1 MSSQT
6 GTGTQHAGP
15 TFLQEEIDQ
24 KSVIRLTWRKLLELC
39 ERVTDMLHSVQG
51 KYKKQLVKN
60 VKELKEDVRKF
71 RREWETSGPMVQGIS
86 PLEAVERL
94 RRFKE
99 EMQLRERTAE
109 MYTAGEELFALKI
122 TAHPDLIKIKKES
135 SLLDQL
141 YGLYMDVLQ
150 TLERYRE
157 VLWTSAGDELVAMSE
172 MVASFDSRCRKMPKK
187 LREWEAFQ
195 VLLRKITDF
204 QEVLPII
211 ENLRKPSI
219 KPRHW
224 QEVMDITKT
233 NFPYESENF
242 SLSNIMDSPILQF
255 KDDIEEI
262 CEGADK
268 QLSIAEKLDDITDQW
283 DHAAF
288 EFTPW
293 KSRGVPVLKAYG
305 VIIEELE
312 DAQLQL
318 QTLLSMRHVTPFRE
332 IVQNK
337 LNDLSN
343 ATDSLEL
350 WVKVQL
356 LWTSLESV
364 FMGGDIAKQMPIEAK
379 KFVKIDKDWAKTMI
393 KAEETEKVIMCCASE
408 TLCTTL
414 PVLFVELEKC
424 QKSLEGYLE
433 QKRSRFP
440 RFYFVSNPVLLLV
453 LSQGSDP
460 VQMQPYYE
468 KVFDSISQV
477 VHDKKEKSSIISMV
491 NIAGSDEETISFS
504 KPVKATGNIEDWL
517 GALEKG
523 MQVSLKS
530 LAELAAVQCTL
541 MPLRQFVDCSC
552 GQFALLGL
560 QFSWTAQCQEALDKC
575 RTNKSIMSET
585 NRGQLGVLQEM
596 SSWCLQDL
604 GTKMNRTK
612 IETLVTIQVHQRD
625 VFMDLTRL
633 YKERKIHNS
642 MDFEWLKQA
651 RFYWRPG
658 EDDAHGAGSCAISIC
673 DVDFKYRFEYLGCK
687 ERLVITP
694 LTDRCYITLSQA
706 LGMFL
711 GGAPAGPAGTGK
723 TETVKDLGRSLGNF
737 VVVTNCTDQQRYTD
751 MAKIFKG
758 LCQAGLWGCF
768 DEFNRIE
775 LPVLSVVAQQVLA
788 ITNAKRVGAKEFVFP
803 GDSQVI
809 GLKRDV
815 AYFITMNPGYQGRQE
830 LPENLKVLFR
840 SVAMMVPDREIIM
853 KVKLCSVGY
862 QGFSDLARKF
872 NVLYALCEQQL
883 SKQKH
888 YDFGLRNILSVLRT
902 AGKTKR
908 DNLDENEDLLLMKTL
923 RDMNLSKLIAQ
934 DVPLFLSLLGDLF
947 PAVVAGASGD
957 AHAEV
962 ESAAK
967 SFIDKEGLIAHPSWC
982 LKVIQ
987 LYETT
992 LVRHGVMM
1000 VGPPGSGK
1008 SSTISTL
1015 QSALTKTTGVQHKP
1029 IRMNPKAIR
1038 AEEMFGETN
1047 KASGE
1052 WVDGVFAAMW
1062 SKFNDRNRKDMQW
1075 IICDGPVDA
1084 IWIENLNTVLDD
1096 NKILTLANG
1105 DRIPMTDNVKLIFE
1119 VEDLRNASP
1128 ATVSRAG
1135 IIYVSDSDLDWQPVM
1150 ESRLKKLPPGRG
1162 DILREFFRKY
1172 VGECLGPKEPGH
1184 LFDFITR
1191 TCRPVMNCT
1200 RVGQIEA
1207 TIRLLSEML
1216 ESSDMSQSPE
1226 DAQGELERLFLFSV
1240 SWALGGLLEPD
1251 ERVKFDQYLQQLC
1264 PENMPSSG
1272 GAAAA
1277 AAAAANDGDS
1287 VSGNSTISASSGL
1300 TVFDYSVNLDTM
1312 AWEPW
1317 VVPAWEYPKV
1327 PAEVDFQ
1334 RLLVPTVDSTR
1345 ALAIINHLQKQRHP
1359 VLMVGGSGTAKTTT
1373 ALMYF
1378 DSLTNDSMMVKR
1390 INFSSATTAGMF
1402 QSTIEGELD
1411 KRGGKNFGPPSGC
1424 GMTVFLD
1431 DVSMPEVNEWDDQP
1445 TLEVVRQL
1453 VETGGFCFLDKD
1465 KRGDLK
1471 VIEDL
1476 QYVGAM
1482 NHPGAGKNDIPNRLK
1497 RHFFIFNMIV
1507 PPEESINAIYGQM
1520 VEGRFPAQERRST
1533 FHLFSERLPAATTAL
1548 WRWMRAKML
1557 PSPSKFHYTFNMREL
1572 SRVFQGLL
1580 RAPKDSIPTEVCLMK
1595 LWRHECCRV
1604 FADKLTTIEDKEAF
1618 QKELDHQTALL
1629 GRAVLETPEGRLLTY
1644 EMVTGESPGE
1654 DEVSPPT
1661 DEISLLKAITQEA
1674 FFVDFLRTD
1683 EYDEDGVLIQAAPK
1697 VYEEGPSLVNLR
1709 AIVQGF
1715 AEQYNLDFPA
1725 NRMDLVLFDDA
1736 LRHLITVSRIL
1747 GMPRGNMLFVGVGGS
1762 GKQSLTRLASYIA
1775 GNFTF
1780 QITITKA
1787 YNLNSFMDDMR
1798 CLYKKCGQEG
1808 KNATFVL
1815 TEAEMKDET
1824 FLEIMNSFLMTGEVP
1839 NLFPKDELHMMAAEI
1854 RPFAI
1859 STRPDFVDTPENLA
1873 RCFVDRVRANLHCV
1887 ICMSP
1892 VSVKFPERARKFP
1905 GLVNGC
1911 TINWFLSW
1919 PAEALVAVS
1928 DGYIGNAPIECSA
1941 EVHKELVT
1949 HMGMVHRMVVESCA
1963 DYFVQM
1969 RRRVYQTPRS
1979 FLSFLGSYKDL
1990 YLTKKEQV
1998 DVKSKRVIVGLDKLK
2013 KGASDVELMK
2023 VQLKEEEVK
2032 LKEADLATTKMLS
2045 KLEVSSM
2052 AAKKEADAVA
2062 VIKEACMADAR
2073 RIAGEKEDAEEDLA
2087 QAKPFLEEAE
2097 RAVESIKA
2105 GDLNELKKLQ
2115 KPSDIIKLIF
2125 DCVGLLKME
2134 KVQPVQVDEVTI
2146 GIGKEKQTLPFL
2158 KDSFKYMQAGML
2170 SDARFLQS
2178 IFAFSQNEKDFIND
2192 ETVELMA
2199 PYLELEGFNPAVAR
2213 NASKAAEGLCTW
2225 CRAMTYYHEASKV
2238 VKPKLEALRI
2248 AEVKL
2253 QDAQKEL
2260 EEAESKLQN
2269 CQDVLTKLQTKF
2281 EAQMAKKRAIEE
2293 NAARTRSRMEQAT
2306 ALIVGLGGERTRWT
2320 EDSRKFA
2327 DTKRRLV
2334 GDVALSCAFVG
2345 YCGPFNQEF
2354 RDHLVKTRFSDDLVS
2369 RGIPLTKG
2377 LDLTSFLVDMGTIGD
2392 WNLDGLPTDP
2402 LSIQNGI
2409 LVTRSSRYPLLI
2421 DPQGQALNWIRRH
2434 EKDRLPASGVTSFS
2448 SDKLRDTLEYCMMEG
2463 KALIIAGVEEDIDP
2477 MLTPVLEK
2485 QIVVKARSK
2494 YINVADKMCEFSD
2507 SFMLYMTTRL
2517 PNPHLSPENQ
2527 AKTTVVD
2534 FTVTQKGLEEQLLG
2548 GVIQKEQKSLEEQLK
2563 NVLEEVTNNTK
2574 ALMALDQLLLERLSA
2589 NTGNLLDDEELIGAL
2604 AETKKKAVQVRDKL
2618 VAAGEMREGIDE
2630 KREQY
2635 RPVATRGAVM
2645 YFTIVDLSLVN
2656 VMYQTSLDQFQ
2667 TLFTRAMDVA
2677 DKASLASKR
2686 VWNIIETMTFNVY
2699 RYISRGL
2706 YEQDKLSFKLI
2717 LALKIL
2723 LTARRLDQSDVTLFI
2738 KGGAALDLNAVKPKP
2753 YLWLADPAWLNAIQL
2768 SRDNVMFKSL
2778 PDEIIRNEAAWKLW
2792 YAENEPEEIPVP
2804 YFEGRLAAD
2813 PSVGA
2818 FYRLLLVRSLREDR
2832 TLLCV
2837 NNFIRLTDT
2846 VEHAGSRLPAMGP
2859 RFAEP
2864 LTDTVES
2871 VYNEMDCS
2879 TPVIYLLSAGAD
2891 PTDSIEGL
2899 ARKKKTDVAC
2909 VSMGEG
2915 QSVVASRAIA
2925 AATVNGSWVLLQNCH
2940 LGLDYMET
2948 MEDYLQTLPAC
2959 HTDFR
2964 LFITS
2969 EPHPKFPIGLLQMS
2983 IKVTNEPPKGL
2994 RAGLLRSF
3002 TVIVDQDKLE
3012 RVDSSQWRA
3021 LLYSLCFLHSVVQ
3034 ERRKFGSLGWCIPY
3048 EFNDG
3053 DLNACATFL
3062 EKHLYSGSVSWPTVQ
3077 YMVGEVQYGG
3087 KITDDLDRR
3096 LFKAYTETWMGPP
3109 ALSASFCFNP
3119 GVPMQGG
3126 PQFKYV
3132 IPDSQEV
3139 EDYIAFIQT
3148 FPGIDGPEVFGLHP
3162 NADLTFR
3169 NKEGQQLL
3177 ATLMETQPKQAT
3189 GGTGRSRE
3197 DMVLEKCTE
3206 LLLAVPEGFTEA
3218 SYLECIA
3225 AQGGLGVPLNIF
3237 LMQEVQRLQLVI
3249 INVGGMLKTL
3259 LQAIRGEVVVTEDL
3273 MSAINAVYD
3282 ARVPRQWVFSYGGDE
3297 ISWMSASLGLW
3308 FSSFTARNEQLA
3320 TWLTGGR
3327 PPCFWLTGFFNPQ
3340 GFVTAVQQEV
3350 TRAHKADR
3358 WSLDGVVLHTE
3369 VTEFEKSEQVKAP
3382 PKEGVYIHGLY
3393 LDGAQWN
3400 RSENSLVES
3409 KPKELFSSV
3418 PVMYVTAVTKA
3429 QRKAL
3434 SGDYGPHGGFDCPVY
3449 KYSLRTDKYIIFLV
3463 TLAARSKHPSHWTLR
3478 GVALLCGSGDSVQ

>member
-1 MSSQT
+1 
-6 GTGTQHAGP
+6 
-15 TFLQEEIDQ
+15 
-24 KSVIRLTWRKLLELC
+24 
-39 ERVTDMLHSVQG
+39 
-51 KYKKQLVKN
+51 
-60 VKELKEDVRKF
+60 
-71 RREWETSGPMVQGIS
+71 
-86 PLEAVERL
+86 
-94 RRFKE
+94 
-99 EMQLRERTAE
+99 
-109 MYTAGEELFALKI
+109 
-122 TAHPDLIKIKKES
+122 
-135 SLLDQL
+135 
-141 YGLYMDVLQ
+141 
-150 TLERYRE
+150 
-157 VLWTSAGDELVAMSE
+157 
-172 MVASFDSRCRKMPKK
+172 
-187 LREWEAFQ
+187 
-195 VLLRKITDF
+195 
-204 QEVLPII
+204 
-211 ENLRKPSI
+211 
-219 KPRHW
+219 
-224 QEVMDITKT
+224 
-233 NFPYESENF
+233 
-242 SLSNIMDSPILQF
+242 
-255 KDDIEEI
+255 
-262 CEGADK
+262 
-268 QLSIAEKLDDITDQW
+268 
-283 DHAAF
+283 
-288 EFTPW
+288 
-293 KSRGVPVLKAYG
+293 
-305 VIIEELE
+305 
-312 DAQLQL
+312 
-318 QTLLSMRHVTPFRE
+318 
-332 IVQNK
+332 
-337 LNDLSN
+337 
-343 ATDSLEL
+343 
-350 WVKVQL
+350 
-356 LWTSLESV
+356 
-364 FMGGDIAKQMPIEAK
+364 
-379 KFVKIDKDWAKTMI
+379 
-393 KAEETEKVIMCCASE
+393 
-408 TLCTTL
+408 
-414 PVLFVELEKC
+414 
-424 QKSLEGYLE
+424 
-433 QKRSRFP
+433 
-440 RFYFVSNPVLLLV
+440 
-453 LSQGSDP
+453 
-460 VQMQPYYE
+460 
-468 KVFDSISQV
+468 
-477 VHDKKEKSSIISMV
+477 
-491 NIAGSDEETISFS
+491 
-504 KPVKATGNIEDWL
+504 
-517 GALEKG
+517 
-523 MQVSLKS
+523 
-530 LAELAAVQCTL
+530 
-541 MPLRQFVDCSC
+541 
-552 GQFALLGL
+552 
-560 QFSWTAQCQEALDKC
+560 
-575 RTNKSIMSET
+575 
-585 NRGQLGVLQEM
+585 
-596 SSWCLQDL
+596 
-604 GTKMNRTK
+604 
-612 IETLVTIQVHQRD
+612 
-625 VFMDLTRL
+625 
-633 YKERKIHNS
+633 
-642 MDFEWLKQA
+642 
-651 RFYWRPG
+651 
-658 EDDAHGAGSCAISIC
+658 
-673 DVDFKYRFEYLGCK
+673 
-687 ERLVITP
+687 
-694 LTDRCYITLSQA
+694 
-706 LGMFL
+706 
-711 GGAPAGPAGTGK
+711 
-723 TETVKDLGRSLGNF
+723 
-737 VVVTNCTDQQRYTD
+737 
-751 MAKIFKG
+751 
-758 LCQAGLWGCF
+758 
-768 DEFNRIE
+768 
-775 LPVLSVVAQQVLA
+775 
-788 ITNAKRVGAKEFVFP
+788 
-803 GDSQVI
+803 
-809 GLKRDV
+809 
-815 AYFITMNPGYQGRQE
+815 
-830 LPENLKVLFR
+830 
-840 SVAMMVPDREIIM
+840 
-853 KVKLCSVGY
+853 
-862 QGFSDLARKF
+862 
-872 NVLYALCEQQL
+872 
-883 SKQKH
+883 
-888 YDFGLRNILSVLRT
+888 
-902 AGKTKR
+902 
-908 DNLDENEDLLLMKTL
+908 
-923 RDMNLSKLIAQ
+923 
-934 DVPLFLSLLGDLF
+934 
-947 PAVVAGASGD
+947 
-957 AHAEV
+957 
-962 ESAAK
+962 
-967 SFIDKEGLIAHPSWC
+967 
-982 LKVIQ
+982 
-987 LYETT
+987 
-992 LVRHGVMM
+992 
-1000 VGPPGSGK
+1000 
-1008 SSTISTL
+1008 
-1015 QSALTKTTGVQHKP
+1015 
-1029 IRMNPKAIR
+1029 
-1038 AEEMFGETN
+1038 
-1047 KASGE
+1047 
-1052 WVDGVFAAMW
+1052 
-1062 SKFNDRNRKDMQW
+1062 
-1075 IICDGPVDA
+1075 
-1084 IWIENLNTVLDD
+1084 
-1096 NKILTLANG
+1096 
-1105 DRIPMTDNVKLIFE
+1105 
-1119 VEDLRNASP
+1119 
-1128 ATVSRAG
+1128 
-1135 IIYVSDSDLDWQPVM
+1135 
-1150 ESRLKKLPPGRG
+1150 
-1162 DILREFFRKY
+1162 
-1172 VGECLGPKEPGH
+1172 
-1184 LFDFITR
+1184 
-1191 TCRPVMNCT
+1191 
-1200 RVGQIEA
+1200 
-1207 TIRLLSEML
+1207 
-1216 ESSDMSQSPE
+1216 
-1226 DAQGELERLFLFSV
+1226 
-1240 SWALGGLLEPD
+1240 
-1251 ERVKFDQYLQQLC
+1251 
-1264 PENMPSSG
+1264 
-1272 GAAAA
+1272 
-1277 AAAAANDGDS
+1277 
-1287 VSGNSTISASSGL
+1287 
-1300 TVFDYSVNLDTM
+1300 
-1312 AWEPW
+1312 
-1317 VVPAWEYPKV
+1317 
-1327 PAEVDFQ
+1327 
-1334 RLLVPTVDSTR
+1334 
-1345 ALAIINHLQKQRHP
+1345 
-1359 VLMVGGSGTAKTTT
+1359 
-1373 ALMYF
+1373 
-1378 DSLTNDSMMVKR
+1378 
-1390 INFSSATTAGMF
+1390 
-1402 QSTIEGELD
+1402 
-1411 KRGGKNFGPPSGC
+1411 
-1424 GMTVFLD
+1424 
-1431 DVSMPEVNEWDDQP
+1431 
-1445 TLEVVRQL
+1445 
-1453 VETGGFCFLDKD
+1453 
-1465 KRGDLK
+1465 
-1471 VIEDL
+1471 
-1476 QYVGAM
+1476 
-1482 NHPGAGKNDIPNRLK
+1482 NDIPNRLK

-1572 SRVFQGLL
+1572 SRVFQARKITSYPYGLL

-1661 DEISLLKAITQEA
+1661 DENSLQKAITQEA

-1697 VYEEGPSLVNLR
+1697 VYEEGPDLVNLR

-2146 GIGKEKQTLPFL
+2146 GIGKEKQTLPFF
-2158 KDSFKYMQAGML
+2158 KDSFKHMQAGML

-2199 PYLELEGFNPAVAR
+2199 PYLELDGFNPAVAR

-2225 CRAMTYYHEASKV
+2225 CRAMTYYHEASKARIFCFYLHPRQIAHRQV

-2281 EAQMAKKRAIEE
+2281 ETQMAKKRAIEE

-2354 RDHLVKTRFSDDLVS
+2354 RDHLVKTRFSDDLVT

-2738 KGGAALDLNAVKPKP
+2738 KGGAALDLNSVKPKP

-2768 SRDNVMFKSL
+2768 SRDNVMFKTL
-2778 PDEIIRNEAAWKLW
+2778 PDEIIRNEVSWKLW

-2846 VEHAGSRLPAMGP
+2846 VEHAGARLPAMGP

-2871 VYNEMDCS
+2871 VFNEMDCS

-2925 AATVNGSWVLLQNCH
+2925 AATVSGSWVLLQNCH

-3002 TVIVDQDKLE
+3002 TVIDKLE

-3062 EKHLYSGSVSWPTVQ
+3062 EKHLYSGSISWPTVQ

-3237 LMQEVQRLQLVI
+3237 LMQALQRLQLVI

-3400 RSENSLVES
+3400 RSEN
-3409 KPKELFSSV
+3409 
-3418 PVMYVTAVTKA
+3418 
-3429 QRKAL
+3429 
-3434 SGDYGPHGGFDCPVY
+3434 
-3449 KYSLRTDKYIIFLV
+3449 
-3463 TLAARSKHPSHWTLR
+3463 
-3478 GVALLCGSGDSVQ
+3478 

>member
-1 MSSQT
+1 MSSLT
-6 GTGTQHAGP
+6 GSGTQHAGP

-560 QFSWTAQCQEALDKC
+560 QFSWTAQASTCQEALDKC

-612 IETLVTIQVHQRD
+612 IETLVTIQVVHQRD

-947 PAVVAGASGD
+947 PAVIAGTSGD

-1008 SSTISTL
+1008 SSTIGTL

-1184 LFDFITR
+1184 LFEFITR

-1226 DAQGELERLFLFSV
+1226 DARDELERLFLFSV

-1272 GAAAA
+1272 GVAAA

-1287 VSGNSTISASSGL
+1287 VSAGNSTTSASSGL

-1629 GRAVLETPEGRLLTY
+1629 GRAVLETSEGRLLTY

-1654 DEVSPPT
+1654 DEESPPT
-1661 DEISLLKAITQEA
+1661 DENSLQKAITQEA

-1990 YLTKKEQV
+1990 YLSKKEQV

-2225 CRAMTYYHEASKV
+2225 CRAMTYYHEASK
-2238 VKPKLEALRI
+2238 
-2248 AEVKL
+2248 
-2253 QDAQKEL
+2253 
-2260 EEAESKLQN
+2260 
-2269 CQDVLTKLQTKF
+2269 
-2281 EAQMAKKRAIEE
+2281 
-2293 NAARTRSRMEQAT
+2293 
-2306 ALIVGLGGERTRWT
+2306 
-2320 EDSRKFA
+2320 
-2327 DTKRRLV
+2327 
-2334 GDVALSCAFVG
+2334 
-2345 YCGPFNQEF
+2345 
-2354 RDHLVKTRFSDDLVS
+2354 
-2369 RGIPLTKG
+2369 
-2377 LDLTSFLVDMGTIGD
+2377 
-2392 WNLDGLPTDP
+2392 
-2402 LSIQNGI
+2402 
-2409 LVTRSSRYPLLI
+2409 
-2421 DPQGQALNWIRRH
+2421 
-2434 EKDRLPASGVTSFS
+2434 
-2448 SDKLRDTLEYCMMEG
+2448 
-2463 KALIIAGVEEDIDP
+2463 
-2477 MLTPVLEK
+2477 
-2485 QIVVKARSK
+2485 ARS
-2494 YINVADKMCEFSD
+2494 
-2507 SFMLYMTTRL
+2507 
-2517 PNPHLSPENQ
+2517 
-2527 AKTTVVD
+2527 
-2534 FTVTQKGLEEQLLG
+2534 
-2548 GVIQKEQKSLEEQLK
+2548 
-2563 NVLEEVTNNTK
+2563 
-2574 ALMALDQLLLERLSA
+2574 
-2589 NTGNLLDDEELIGAL
+2589 
-2604 AETKKKAVQVRDKL
+2604 
-2618 VAAGEMREGIDE
+2618 
-2630 KREQY
+2630 
-2635 RPVATRGAVM
+2635 
-2645 YFTIVDLSLVN
+2645 YF
-2656 VMYQTSLDQFQ
+2656 F
-2667 TLFTRAMDVA
+2667 
-2677 DKASLASKR
+2677 
-2686 VWNIIETMTFNVY
+2686 
-2699 RYISRGL
+2699 
-2706 YEQDKLSFKLI
+2706 
-2717 LALKIL
+2717 
-2723 LTARRLDQSDVTLFI
+2723 
-2738 KGGAALDLNAVKPKP
+2738 
-2753 YLWLADPAWLNAIQL
+2753 
-2768 SRDNVMFKSL
+2768 
-2778 PDEIIRNEAAWKLW
+2778 
-2792 YAENEPEEIPVP
+2792 
-2804 YFEGRLAAD
+2804 
-2813 PSVGA
+2813 
-2818 FYRLLLVRSLREDR
+2818 
-2832 TLLCV
+2832 
-2837 NNFIRLTDT
+2837 
-2846 VEHAGSRLPAMGP
+2846 
-2859 RFAEP
+2859 
-2864 LTDTVES
+2864 
-2871 VYNEMDCS
+2871 
-2879 TPVIYLLSAGAD
+2879 
-2891 PTDSIEGL
+2891 
-2899 ARKKKTDVAC
+2899 
-2909 VSMGEG
+2909 
-2915 QSVVASRAIA
+2915 
-2925 AATVNGSWVLLQNCH
+2925 
-2940 LGLDYMET
+2940 
-2948 MEDYLQTLPAC
+2948 
-2959 HTDFR
+2959 
-2964 LFITS
+2964 
-2969 EPHPKFPIGLLQMS
+2969 
-2983 IKVTNEPPKGL
+2983 
-2994 RAGLLRSF
+2994 
-3002 TVIVDQDKLE
+3002 
-3012 RVDSSQWRA
+3012 
-3021 LLYSLCFLHSVVQ
+3021 
-3034 ERRKFGSLGWCIPY
+3034 
-3048 EFNDG
+3048 
-3053 DLNACATFL
+3053 
-3062 EKHLYSGSVSWPTVQ
+3062 
-3077 YMVGEVQYGG
+3077 
-3087 KITDDLDRR
+3087 
-3096 LFKAYTETWMGPP
+3096 
-3109 ALSASFCFNP
+3109 
-3119 GVPMQGG
+3119 
-3126 PQFKYV
+3126 
-3132 IPDSQEV
+3132 
-3139 EDYIAFIQT
+3139 
-3148 FPGIDGPEVFGLHP
+3148 
-3162 NADLTFR
+3162 
-3169 NKEGQQLL
+3169 
-3177 ATLMETQPKQAT
+3177 
-3189 GGTGRSRE
+3189 
-3197 DMVLEKCTE
+3197 
-3206 LLLAVPEGFTEA
+3206 
-3218 SYLECIA
+3218 
-3225 AQGGLGVPLNIF
+3225 
-3237 LMQEVQRLQLVI
+3237 
-3249 INVGGMLKTL
+3249 
-3259 LQAIRGEVVVTEDL
+3259 
-3273 MSAINAVYD
+3273 
-3282 ARVPRQWVFSYGGDE
+3282 
-3297 ISWMSASLGLW
+3297 
-3308 FSSFTARNEQLA
+3308 
-3320 TWLTGGR
+3320 
-3327 PPCFWLTGFFNPQ
+3327 
-3340 GFVTAVQQEV
+3340 
-3350 TRAHKADR
+3350 
-3358 WSLDGVVLHTE
+3358 
-3369 VTEFEKSEQVKAP
+3369 
-3382 PKEGVYIHGLY
+3382 
-3393 LDGAQWN
+3393 
-3400 RSENSLVES
+3400 
-3409 KPKELFSSV
+3409 
-3418 PVMYVTAVTKA
+3418 
-3429 QRKAL
+3429 
-3434 SGDYGPHGGFDCPVY
+3434 
-3449 KYSLRTDKYIIFLV
+3449 
-3463 TLAARSKHPSHWTLR
+3463 
-3478 GVALLCGSGDSVQ
+3478 

>member
-1 MSSQT
+1 
-6 GTGTQHAGP
+6 
-15 TFLQEEIDQ
+15 QEEIDQ
-24 KSVIRLTWRKLLELC
+24 KSVIRLTWRKLLEVC
-39 ERVTDMLHSVQG
+39 ERVTDTLHRIQG
-51 KYKKQLVKN
+51 KYKKQLIKN

-71 RREWETSGPMVQGIS
+71 RREWESSGPMVQGIS

-122 TAHPDLIKIKKES
+122 TTHSELVKIKKES
-135 SLLDQL
+135 CLLDQL

-157 VLWTSAGDELVAMSE
+157 VLWTSAGEELAAMSE

-204 QEVLPII
+204 QEILPII

-224 QEVMDITKT
+224 QEVMTIAETD
-233 NFPYESENF
+233 FPYERENF
-242 SLSNIMDSPILQF
+242 SLADIMDSPILQF
-255 KDDIEEI
+255 KDDVEEI

-268 QLSIAEKLDDITDQW
+268 QLLIAEKLDDVTDQW
-283 DHAAF
+283 DHASF
-288 EFTPW
+288 EFTSW

-305 VIIEELE
+305 GTIEELE
-312 DAQLQL
+312 EAQLQL

-332 IVQNK
+332 IVQSK
-337 LNDLSN
+337 LNELSN

-350 WVKVQL
+350 WIKVQL

-379 KFVKIDKDWAKTMI
+379 KFVKIDKDWAKTMN
-393 KAEETEKVIMCCASE
+393 KAEETKKVTACCASE
-408 TLCTTL
+408 ALCTTL

-477 VHDKKEKSSIISMV
+477 VHDKKEKTSIISMI

-504 KPVKATGNIEDWL
+504 KAVKATGNIEDWL

-560 QFSWTAQCQEALDKC
+560 QFSWTAQAKALDKC
-575 RTNKSIMSET
+575 RSNKGIMSET

-633 YKERKIHNS
+633 YKERRIHS
-642 MDFEWLKQA
+642 SSDFEWLKQA

-658 EDDAHGAGSCAISIC
+658 EDDTHGAGSCVISIC

-788 ITNAKRVGAKEFVFP
+788 ITNAKRVGAKQFVFP

-962 ESAAK
+962 ESAARA
-967 SFIDKEGLIAHPSWC
+967 SVEKEGLINHPSWC
-982 LKVIQ
+982 LKVVQ

-1150 ESRLKKLPPGRG
+1150 ESRLKKLPPARG
-1162 DILREFFRKY
+1162 DALLEFFRKY

-1184 LFDFITR
+1184 LFEFITR
-1191 TCRPVMNCT
+1191 TFHPVMSCT
-1200 RVGQIEA
+1200 RVGQVEA
-1207 TIRLLSEML
+1207 AIRLLSEML
-1216 ESSDMSQSPE
+1216 ESSDISQSLE
-1226 DAQGELERLFLFSV
+1226 DATEELERLFLFSV

-1251 ERVKFDQYLQQLC
+1251 ERSKFDHYLRQLC
-1264 PENMPSSG
+1264 PNNMPSP

-1277 AAAAANDGDS
+1277 ATAAATASDS
-1287 VSGNSTISASSGL
+1287 DSASAMSSMSTAAGSTI
-1300 TVFDYSVNLDTM
+1300 FDFSVNLDTM
-1312 AWEPW
+1312 AWEAW
-1317 VVPAWEYPKV
+1317 VVPPWEYPKV
-1327 PAEVDFQ
+1327 PVEVDFQ
-1334 RLLVPTVDSTR
+1334 SLLVPTVDSTR
-1345 ALAIINHLQKQRHP
+1345 ALAIIHHLQKQRHP

-1378 DSLTNDSMMVKR
+1378 DTLKNDSMLVKR
-1390 INFSSATTAGMF
+1390 INFSSATSAGMF
-1402 QSTIEGELD
+1402 QATIEGELD

-1445 TLEVVRQL
+1445 TLEIVRQL

-1520 VEGRFPAQERRST
+1520 VEGRFPSKERRAT
-1533 FHLFSERLPAATTAL
+1533 FHLFSERLPAATTAI

-1604 FADKLTTIEDKEAF
+1604 FADKLTTLEDKAAF
-1618 QKELDHQTALL
+1618 QSELDHQTALV
-1629 GRAVLETPEGRLLTY
+1629 GRAPFTIFRPLVGPTVFQGRSLTY
-1644 EMVTGESPGE
+1644 QTVTGESPGE
-1654 DEVSPPT
+1654 DEESPPA
-1661 DEISLLKAITQEA
+1661 DEICLQKALTKEA

-1683 EYDEDGVLIQAAPK
+1683 QYDEDGVLTQAAPK
-1697 VYEEGPSLVNLR
+1697 VYEEGPDLDNLR
-1709 AIVQGF
+1709 IIVQGF
-1715 AEQYNLDFPA
+1715 AEQYNADFPA
-1725 NRMDLVLFDDA
+1725 NRMDLVLFNDA

-1747 GMPRGNMLFVGVGGS
+1747 GMPRGSMLFVGVGGS

-1798 CLYKKCGQEG
+1798 VLYKKCGQEG
-1808 KNATFVL
+1808 KNATFIL

-1839 NLFPKDELHMMAAEI
+1839 NLFPKDELHMMAAEV

-1859 STRPDFVDTPENLA
+1859 STKPDFVDTPENLA
-1873 RCFVDRVRANLHCV
+1873 RCFLDRVRANLHCI

-1928 DGYIGNAPIECSA
+1928 DGFISNAPIECSA
-1941 EVHKELVT
+1941 EVRKELVT
-1949 HMGMVHRMVVESCA
+1949 HMGMVHRMVVESCS

-1990 YLTKKEQV
+1990 YLTKKEEV
-1998 DVKSKRVIVGLDKLK
+1998 DVKSKRVVVGLDKLK

-2023 VQLKEEEVK
+2023 VQLKEEEIK

-2052 AAKKEADAVA
+2052 AAKKEADSVA

-2105 GDLNELKKLQ
+2105 NDLNELKKLQ

-2134 KVQPVQVDEVTI
+2134 KVQAVQVDEVTI

-2199 PYLELEGFNPAVAR
+2199 PYLELDGFNPAVAR

-2253 QDAQKEL
+2253 EDAQKEL
-2260 EEAESKLQN
+2260 EAAESKLQD
-2269 CQDVLTKLQTKF
+2269 CQDVLTKLQSKF
-2281 EAQMAKKRAIEE
+2281 EAQMAKKRAIED

-2306 ALIVGLGGERTRWT
+2306 ALIVGLGGERARWT

-2345 YCGPFNQEF
+2345 YCGPFNQDF
-2354 RDHLVKTRFSDDLVS
+2354 RDHLVKTRFTEDLVT

-2421 DPQGQALNWIRRH
+2421 DPQGQALSWIRRH
-2434 EKDRLPASGVTSFS
+2434 EKDRLPAAGVMTFS
-2448 SDKLRDTLEYCMMEG
+2448 NDRLRDTLEYCMMEG
-2463 KALIIAGVEEDIDP
+2463 KALIITGVEEDIDP

-2494 YINVADKMCEFSD
+2494 YINVADKMCEFVD

-2604 AETKKKAVQVRDKL
+2604 ADTKKKAVQVRDKL

-2723 LTARRLDQSDVTLFI
+2723 LTAGRLDQSDVTLFI
-2738 KGGAALDLNAVKPKP
+2738 KGGAALDLNAIRPKP
-2753 YLWLADPAWLNAIQL
+2753 YLWMADPAWLNAIQL
-2768 SRDNVMFKSL
+2768 SKDNLLFKTL
-2778 PDEIIRNEAAWKLW
+2778 PDELVRHEASWKLW
-2792 YAENEPEEIPVP
+2792 YTENEPEEVPVP
-2804 YFEGRLAAD
+2804 HFEGRLAAD

-2846 VEHAGSRLPAMGP
+2846 VEHAGARLPAMGP

-2871 VYNEMDCS
+2871 VFNEMDCAS
-2879 TPVIYLLSAGAD
+2879 PVIYLLSAGAD

-2915 QSVVASRAIA
+2915 QSAVASRTIA
-2925 AATVNGSWVLLQNCH
+2925 AATVSGSWVLLQNCH

-2959 HTDFR
+2959 HADFR

-2969 EPHPKFPIGLLQMS
+2969 EPHSKFPIGLLQMS

-3012 RVDSSQWRA
+3012 RVESSQWRA
-3021 LLYSLCFLHSVVQ
+3021 LLYSLCFMHSVVQ

-3126 PQFKYV
+3126 AQFKYV

-3177 ATLMETQPKQAT
+3177 ATLMETQPKQAS

-3218 SYLECIA
+3218 FYLECIA
-3225 AQGGLGVPLNIF
+3225 GQGGLGVPLNIF

-3249 INVGGMLKTL
+3249 VNVGGMLKTL

-3320 TWLTGGR
+3320 GWLTGGR

-3400 RSENSLVES
+3400 RGENSLVES

-3463 TLAARSKHPSHWTLR
+3463 TLAARSKPPSHWTLR